1 MNDRKVEYFKIISIL
16 IIYPNFL
23 LHLTLYLFCVGVR
36 RVSKGYFFFF
46 ISVSKCHVFYQDA
59 AIYKVFCCRSLEHL
73 LKNHNRFCY

>member
-36 RVSKGYFFFF
+36 RVSKGYFFYL
-46 ISVSKCHVFYQDA
+46 INH
-59 AIYKVFCCRSLEHL
+59 YK
-73 LKNHNRFCY
+73 